1 MKFYIK
7 KIWLLAALQH
17 SRSIRL
23 ALLAALQQQQ
33 LEMIGY
39 WLLATLQQLVK
50 IRKRLLTNVLSAV
63 KFSLLFIVRL
73 TVKKW
78 KNFKRPHLSRSCR
91 EQHMCTRAGHCRKE
105 GPLTRRIAED
115 MLGSILN
122 LN

>member
-7 KIWLLAALQH
+7 KIWLLASLQH

-23 ALLAALQQQQ
+23 ALLTALQQQQ

-63 KFSLLFIVRL
+63 KFSLVPTIRYDL
-73 TVKKW
+73 K
-78 KNFKRPHLSRSCR
+78 
-91 EQHMCTRAGHCRKE
+91 
-105 GPLTRRIAED
+105 
-115 MLGSILN
+115 
-122 LN
+122 

>member
-63 KFSLLFIVRL
+63 KFLLVE
-73 TVKKW
+73 T
-78 KNFKRPHLSRSCR
+78 SC
-91 EQHMCTRAGHCRKE
+91 GHPSE
-105 GPLTRRIAED
+105 MQVHEISA
-115 MLGSILN
+115 
-122 LN
+122 